1 MAPPLGLA
9 VSHGQVGARPET
21 AMWGTGDA
29 VGV

>member
-1 MAPPLGLA
+1 MVPPLGLA
-9 VSHGQVGARPET
+9 VSDGQAGARAET